1 MKAWT
6 QLQHVIESLMAMAIS
21 VPLILIDVAPCRGWL
36 NAILEACCCQ
46 LSLQLQTSSLL
57 LLPPLLLPVPAQS
70 QARQAGGD
78 VVTLLGNHELMN
90 IMVGSEA
97 TVGLTRS
104 PVSYHQGQCWQG
116 TQAEWLLQAW
126 CGGWRSAGCTV
137 AGGS

>member
-6 QLQHVIESLMAMAIS
+6 QLQHVIESLMATSIP
-21 VPLILIDVAPCRGWL
+21 VPLISVDVSPCRGWL
-36 NAILEACCCQ
+36 NALLEACCCQ
-46 LSLQLQTSSLL
+46 LLLQLQTSSLL

-97 TVGLTRS
+97 TLHVKW
-104 PVSYHQGQCWQG
+104 V
-116 TQAEWLLQAW
+116 
-126 CGGWRSAGCTV
+126 
-137 AGGS
+137 